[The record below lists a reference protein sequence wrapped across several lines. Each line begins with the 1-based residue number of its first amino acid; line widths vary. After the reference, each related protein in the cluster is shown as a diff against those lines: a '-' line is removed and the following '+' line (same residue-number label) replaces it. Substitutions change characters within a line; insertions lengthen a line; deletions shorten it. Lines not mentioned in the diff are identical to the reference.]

1 MKNNL
6 PVLNYVTLPRLGAF
20 HAIIDELTPL
30 QTTKYGS
37 GNDNVVDYE
46 DAGNY
51 EFVVF
56 DKLTPFNI
64 P

>member
-1 MKNNL
+1 MRFRYAVKNNL

-37 GNDNVVDYE
+37 GNESHFDYE
-46 DAGNY
+46 DTGMIIN
-51 EFVVF
+51 
-56 DKLTPFNI
+56 N
-64 P
+64 

>member
-30 QTTKYGS
+30 PITKYGS
-37 GNDNVVDYE
+37 GKEETNTYE
-46 DAGNY
+46 DSGMLI
-51 EFVVF
+51 V
-56 DKLTPFNI
+56 I
-64 P
+64 

>member
-37 GNDNVVDYE
+37 GNESIVDYE
-46 DAGNY
+46 DAGN
-51 EFVVF
+51 EERNRVE
-56 DKLTPFNI
+56 
-64 P
+64 